1 MDSEP
6 FLESCR
12 LDDERELQRASYL
25 PSLAEIAVQ
34 KRQIRAEKKA
44 EEPLE
49 GSPHDV
55 RSYRQPRILRTNRNG
70 QRRKHPSS

>member
-25 PSLAEIAVQ
+25 PSLAEIAFME
-34 KRQIRAEKKA
+34 RQIRDERDAKA
-44 EEPLE
+44 PPT
-49 GSPHDV
+49 PHFKMN
-55 RSYRQPRILRTNRNG
+55 RAPRVFRMSRYG
-70 QRRKHPSS
+70 QRNKKHPWVE